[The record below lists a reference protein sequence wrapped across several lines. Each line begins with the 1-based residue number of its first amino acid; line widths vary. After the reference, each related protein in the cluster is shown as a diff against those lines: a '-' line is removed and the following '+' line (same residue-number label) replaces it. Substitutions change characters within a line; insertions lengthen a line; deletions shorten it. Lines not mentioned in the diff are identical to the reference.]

1 MQDWNQCSVR
11 ASGLLNR
18 LLGQLELPR
27 LSDGLSGNVVP
38 HSRHYLVHLPVQI
51 RFRELGFLSMEAVL
65 AADVCLLPTCRAPR
79 TFRCLGVGRKW
90 DANQIKQTRQHRGS
104 PTTLP
109 HTFLGAGTT
118 TCRS

>member
-51 RFRELGFLSMEAVL
+51 RFRELSFLSMEAVL
-65 AADVCLLPTCRAPR
+65 AADVCLLPTCRAPVP
-79 TFRCLGVGRKW
+79 F
-90 DANQIKQTRQHRGS
+90 DAS
-104 PTTLP
+104 
-109 HTFLGAGTT
+109 A
-118 TCRS
+118 